1 MITLERLQLVR
12 GDDYISGCLLY
23 YAYFKEHYKL
33 IATDLSKKQKL
44 NADPKAI
51 QQINFTGNLEKKYNN
66 IFHYWRSKRN
76 SLRFFKRNR

>member
-33 IATDLSKKQKL
+33 IATDLSKKTKT
-44 NADPKAI
+44 KC
-51 QQINFTGNLEKKYNN
+51 
-66 IFHYWRSKRN
+66 WSKSN
-76 SLRFFKRNR
+76 TTN